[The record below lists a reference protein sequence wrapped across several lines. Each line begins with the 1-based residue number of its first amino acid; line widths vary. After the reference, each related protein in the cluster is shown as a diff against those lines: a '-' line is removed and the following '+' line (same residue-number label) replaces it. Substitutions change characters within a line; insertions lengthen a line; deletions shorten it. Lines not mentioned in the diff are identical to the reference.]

1 MKNLGPMTDS
11 ELQKFA
17 GARVRL
23 TYRGQTLEG
32 KLIDGFTA
40 QLDVKAPY
48 AIQWYADNPSLGVRE
63 ERITPIASADAV
75 DSIEYVNDA
84 AEARSEI
91 DEDLEE
97 ERTPG

>member
-1 MKNLGPMTDS
+1 MTDS

-23 TYRGQTLEG
+23 TFRGQTLEG
-32 KLIDGFTA
+32 KLIEGFTT

-48 AIQWYADNPSLGVRE
+48 AIQWYADNAALSVWE
-63 ERITPIASADAV
+63 ERITPIASADEVERIEFV
-75 DSIEYVNDA
+75 DEA
-84 AEARSEI
+84 AEARSEVR
-91 DEDLEE
+91 EDLEE

>member
-1 MKNLGPMTDS
+1 MTDA

-23 TYRGQTLEG
+23 TYRGEELVG
-32 KLIDGFTA
+32 KLIEGFTA

-48 AIQWYADNPSLGVRE
+48 AIQWYADNSALGVWE

-75 DSIEYVNDA
+75 ESIEYADESQ
-84 AEARSEI
+84 EARSEI
-91 DEDLEE
+91 RDDLDE

>member
-1 MKNLGPMTDS
+1 MTDT

-32 KLIDGFTA
+32 KLLEGFTA
-40 QLDVKAPY
+40 QLDVAAPY
-48 AIQWYADNPSLGVRE
+48 AIQWYSDNPSLGVKE
-63 ERITPIASADAV
+63 ERITPIASAEAV
-75 DSIEYVNDA
+75 ERIEYADDTEEADA
-84 AEARSEI
+84 EI
-91 DEDLEE
+91 EGDLDA

>member
-1 MKNLGPMTDS
+1 MTDS

-17 GARVRL
+17 GARVRI

-32 KLIDGFTA
+32 TLLAGFTA
-40 QLDVKAPY
+40 QLDVDAPY
-48 AIQWYADNPSLGVRE
+48 AIQWYADNPSLGVKE
-63 ERITPIASADAV
+63 ERITPIVSPDAV
-75 DSIEYVNDA
+75 ESIEYANESQ
-84 AEARSEI
+84 EARSEI

>member
-1 MKNLGPMTDS
+1 MTDT

-32 KLIDGFTA
+32 KLIEGFTA
-40 QLDVKAPY
+40 QLDVDAPY
-48 AIQWYADNPSLGVRE
+48 AIQWYADNAALGVKE
-63 ERITPIASADAV
+63 ERITPISSADAV
-75 DSIEYVNDA
+75 EDIAYANEAEEAHAEIE
-84 AEARSEI
+84 
-91 DEDLEE
+91 EDLDE